1 MCKRIRIN
9 LEVFLLFPNHSLE
22 RKLIESLISSII
34 EKNDAL
40 SHPDSGIPLMT
51 TFTFKYSFSLKNSSQ
66 CCTTVDLL
74 KGAQKCHDNQL
85 VLNQRGLLKVYAIYK
100 KKDKTQNNL

>member
-1 MCKRIRIN
+1 MCSKQDELELTTLPHIN
-9 LEVFLLFPNHSLE
+9 VADS
-22 RKLIESLISSII
+22 RVI
-34 EKNDAL
+34 EKSDAL
-40 SHPDSGIPLMT
+40 SYPHAGTPLMT

-85 VLNQRGLLKVYAIYK
+85 VLTQRGLLKVRNIK
-100 KKDKTQNNL
+100 KQKNKKQNKF